1 MRGRP
6 GTVECDARPGLE
18 PLDGARPPDLSMT
31 SAPAYLSRRLIA
43 LVIAMFAVVWF
54 GNLDT
59 RKLIHP
65 DEGRYAEIPR
75 EMLAS
80 GDWVTPRLN
89 GLKYFEK
96 PPLQYW
102 MTAAAYRSFG
112 LHEWTARLWPAL
124 SAFAAILVIGYAGCR
139 LGGPALGL
147 HAGLAL
153 AGMVGYIVNSHFLSL
168 DAGLAAFLT
177 VALAGFLV
185 AQRAEAT
192 SAECQRWML
201 VAWGAMAGAMLSKGL
216 IGLVLPGGALVTY
229 TLLQHDFALWRR
241 LHIGKGLLLFL
252 ALTLPW
258 FVLVSRANP
267 DFLQFFFVHEHF
279 QRFLTTEHRR
289 TGAWWY
295 FVPLL
300 LVGSL
305 PWLLVLLAGA
315 RRLWSGTGSQA
326 NGFSWQRFA
335 LAWSCFVFA
344 FFSLSGSKLPSY
356 ILPLFPSLALL
367 VAWLLPQLGARRL
380 AQLTLP
386 LVIAAALV
394 AIATLALNE
403 ERLHRFLDPNRQSLD
418 LIAAYRLWIAAAMA
432 VSVAGG
438 LIAFRAFRQ
447 DAATSITRGVIALSL
462 SGLIAIQVAIT
473 GFDVFRATRSSFD
486 LLQSAQSQHGAL
498 RSDVPFYQVRMYDQ
512 TASFYLRRTTTLVEF
527 RDEMALG
534 IDAEPQ
540 RAIAT
545 VDSWRPLWAAQEQGY
560 ALLSAGD
567 FSALSAAGLPM
578 RELARDQRRVLVS
591 RR

>member
-1 MRGRP
+1 
-6 GTVECDARPGLE
+6 
-18 PLDGARPPDLSMT
+18 MT
-31 SAPAYLSRRLIA
+31 SAPANLSRRLIA
-43 LVIAMFAVVWF
+43 LVIVVFAVVWF

-102 MTAAAYRSFG
+102 MTALAYRSFG
-112 LHEWTARLWPAL
+112 LHEGSARMWPAL
-124 SAFAAILVIGYAGCR
+124 SAFIAILVIGYAGHR

-147 HAGLAL
+147 HTGLAL
-153 AGMVGYIVNSHFLSL
+153 AGMVGYIVNGHMLSL

-192 SAECQRWML
+192 PAECRRWML
-201 VAWGAMAGAMLSKGL
+201 VAWAAMAGALLSKGL

-229 TLLQHDFALWRR
+229 TLLQRDFALWRR

-252 ALTLPW
+252 VLTLPW

-267 DFLQFFFVHEHF
+267 EFLQFFFVHEHF
-279 QRFLTTEHRR
+279 QRFLTTGHRR

-295 FVPLL
+295 FIPLL

-315 RRLWSGTGSQA
+315 RRLWSRALPQA
-326 NGFSWQRFA
+326 NGFSWQRFVV
-335 LAWSCFVFA
+335 AWSGFVFV
-344 FFSLSGSKLPSY
+344 FFSLSGSKLASY

-367 VAWLLPQLGARRL
+367 VAWLLPRLGARRL
-380 AQLTLP
+380 ARLTLP
-386 LVIAAALV
+386 LVIAAASV
-394 AIATLALNE
+394 AAAAFAANE
-403 ERLHRFLDPNRQSLD
+403 NVLRRFLDPGRQSLE
-418 LIAAYRLWIAAAMA
+418 LIATYRLWIAAAMA

-438 LIAFRAFRQ
+438 LIALRAFRR
-447 DAATSITRGVIALSL
+447 DTAMSITRGAIALSL
-462 SGLIAIQVAIT
+462 SSLIAIQIAIS
-473 GFDVFRATRSSFD
+473 GYDVFRATRSSFD
-486 LLQSAQSQHGAL
+486 LLQDAQSRHGAL
-498 RSDVPFYQVRMYDQ
+498 RTDVPFYQVRMYDQ
-512 TASFYLRRTTTLVEF
+512 TASFYLRRTATLVEF

-540 RAIAT
+540 RAIAS
-545 VDSWRPLWAAQEQGY
+545 VDAWWPVWTALEQGY
-560 ALLSAGD
+560 ALLPND
-567 FSALSAAGLPM
+567 EFSALSAAGLPM
-578 RELARDQRRVLVS
+578 RELARDRRRVLVS

>member
-1 MRGRP
+1 
-6 GTVECDARPGLE
+6 
-18 PLDGARPPDLSMT
+18 MT

-43 LVIAMFAVVWF
+43 LVIAVFAVVWF

-102 MTAAAYRSFG
+102 MTAASYRSFG

-124 SAFAAILVIGYAGCR
+124 SAFIAILVIGHAGYR

-147 HAGLAL
+147 RTGVAL
-153 AGMVGYIVNSHFLSL
+153 AGMVGYTINSQVLSL

-185 AQRAEAT
+185 AQRAEAMP
-192 SAECQRWML
+192 AECRRWML
-201 VAWGAMAGAMLSKGL
+201 VAWAAMAGAMLSKGL

-229 TLLQHDFALWRR
+229 TLLQRDFALWRR

-267 DFLQFFFVHEHF
+267 EFLQFFFVHEHF

-315 RRLWSGTGSQA
+315 RRLWSHTLPRA

-394 AIATLALNE
+394 AVAALALNE
-403 ERLHRFLDPNRQSLD
+403 EMLRRFLDPNRQSLD

-438 LIAFRAFRQ
+438 LIALRAFRQ
-447 DAATSITRGVIALSL
+447 DGANAITHGVVALSL
-462 SGLIAIQVAIT
+462 SGLIAIQVGIT

-498 RSDVPFYQVRMYDQ
+498 RTDVPFYQVRMYDQ
-512 TASFYLRRTTTLVEF
+512 TANFYLRRTTTLVEF

-534 IDAEPQ
+534 IDAEPGL
-540 RAIAT
+540 AIAT
-545 VDSWRPLWAAQEQGY
+545 VDAWRPVWTALEQGY
-560 ALLSAGD
+560 ALLPDDD

-591 RR
+591 RQ